1 MNKEKVITKNGSKF
15 KILEIDDT
23 YYFAEQSINDRIVA
37 YEVGKLINQLDYNT
51 REPYKSIP
59 SGNRFGLNSIDK
71 TFIPRMLVEA
81 TDYYAGLCNTL
92 K

>member
-23 YYFAEQSINDRIVA
+23 YYFAEQYINDRIVA

-59 SGNRFGLNSIDK
+59 SGSRFGLNSIDK
-71 TFIPRMLVEA
+71 TFIPRMLLEA

>member
-37 YEVGKLINQLDYNT
+37 YEVGKLINQRDFKT

-59 SGNRFGLNSIDK
+59 SGSRFGLNSIDR
-71 TFIPRMLVEA
+71 TFIPKMLVEA
-81 TDYYAGLCNTL
+81 TQYFRDLHNTL